1 MGNYKRLEY
10 GNTYSDIL
18 PAISR
23 FVEDK
28 DKYIII
34 DNFAGIMDVLESK
47 EDISDTTSA
56 EYVYT
61 YNEVIYMIVE
71 KGSYHDE
78 KKIPLSKLMIYTTD
92 SVIWRS
98 TEMPYRVDIIA
109 YVVDDISRIPYSVN
123 KDGYKYNYKNN
134 FLAFFERIGQIADK
148 YNKIYDNMQNT
159 FYKLDRGLFPELG
172 GALTHCERNILKDL
186 NAEIDTAIR
195 GYFPNFEMPIFDRS
209 VYTNKIIIHDDI

>member
-28 DKYIII
+28 DKCIII
-34 DNFAGIMDVLESK
+34 DNFAGVMEVLESK

-56 EYVYT
+56 EYVYSQNDT
-61 YNEVIYMIVE
+61 IYMLVE

-78 KKIPLSKLMIYTTD
+78 KKIPLSKLMIYTAD
-92 SVIWRS
+92 SIIWRS
-98 TEMPYRVDIIA
+98 SKMLYRVNIMG

-123 KDGYKYNYKNN
+123 KDGYRYNYKNN
-134 FLAFFERIGQIADK
+134 FLAFFERLNYIADK
-148 YNKIYDNMQNT
+148 YGDIYENMQNT
-159 FYKLDRGLFPELG
+159 FYKLDRVLFPELG
-172 GALTHCERNILKDL
+172 AALTHCEHNILKDL
-186 NAEIDTAIR
+186 NTEIDTVRR
-195 GYFPNFEMPIFDRS
+195 GYFPNFEMPIFDTS
-209 VYTNKIIIHDDI
+209 VYTEKIIIHV